1 MSYKFEYPLFTDI
14 SALIRSVDQIK
25 RFSKPWENCTA
36 ISVSIFSISMIAC
49 IKYSLKKKKKKFFIL
64 PRKVFFLFFY
74 ESCLSFFFLNSKQ
87 NSRIYNI
94 ANNRT
99 INLSI
104 NYWMMLYAQLFVIWR
119 EKEKEKERERKR
131 EKISRKI

>member
-1 MSYKFEYPLFTDI
+1 MTYKFEYPLFTDI

-49 IKYSLKKKKKKFFIL
+49 IKYSLKKKKKFFIL
-64 PRKVFFLFFY
+64 PRKVFLFFY

-119 EKEKEKERERKR
+119 EKEKERERKR

>member
-1 MSYKFEYPLFTDI
+1 MTYKFEYPLFTDI
-14 SALIRSVDQIK
+14 SALIRSIDQIK
-25 RFSKPWENCTA
+25 RFSKSWENCTA

-49 IKYSLKKKKKKFFIL
+49 IKYSLKKKKKFFIL
-64 PRKVFFLFFY
+64 PRKVFSLFFY
-74 ESCLSFFFLNSKQ
+74 ESCSSFFFLNSKQ

-119 EKEKEKERERKR
+119 EKEKERERKR

>member
-1 MSYKFEYPLFTDI
+1 M
-14 SALIRSVDQIK
+14 
-25 RFSKPWENCTA
+25 
-36 ISVSIFSISMIAC
+36 
-49 IKYSLKKKKKKFFIL
+49 
-64 PRKVFFLFFY
+64 
-74 ESCLSFFFLNSKQ
+74 SFFFLNSKQ

-119 EKEKEKERERKR
+119 EKEKERERKR